1 MKETAEIERNE
12 LKSLIDGLR
21 NKLKETEKSNRE
33 ECELLK
39 IKMAQLHE
47 ADVTNLSKY
56 YENEV
61 ATLKMELN
69 TIRESNTSDRE
80 KIYDLLSENDELRK
94 NFEI

>member
-1 MKETAEIERNE
+1 
-12 LKSLIDGLR
+12 
-21 NKLKETEKSNRE
+21 
-33 ECELLK
+33 
-39 IKMAQLHE
+39 MAHLHE
-47 ADVTNLSKY
+47 ADVSNLSKY

-80 KIYDLLSENDELRK
+80 KIYDLLNENDELRK